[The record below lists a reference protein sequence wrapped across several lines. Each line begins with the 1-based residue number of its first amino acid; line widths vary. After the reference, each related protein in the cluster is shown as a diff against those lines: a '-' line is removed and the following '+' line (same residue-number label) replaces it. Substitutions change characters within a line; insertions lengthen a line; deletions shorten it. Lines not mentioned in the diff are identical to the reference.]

1 MKPEEGLVCTMHA
14 AKFVSVLTSSL
25 KTNGTAHFAKNVASW
40 PGISIYFSAVELL
53 VLLCTLFFL
62 PCLRKYATW
71 VLSFASLTAGTMKKY
86 LGFSEQVIT
95 RSPWGCV
102 CQVSWNFF
110 CEQAHVSN
118 LGLGTSN
125 PLQGFSYPPDVS
137 TRPVVSLV
145 AHCVGRVMPAGWVVP
160 WKTAHLA

>member
-14 AKFVSVLTSSL
+14 AKFVSVLTSPL